1 MKPLDIDKLIAFLQ
15 GELNIP
21 AESVQLALRQVEN
34 LPCMLPVSL
43 WQYGF
48 VSLRQL
54 DQIFAWMESDRLS
67 IQ

>member
-1 MKPLDIDKLIAFLQ
+1 MQPLNIDKLITFLQ

-34 LPCMLPVSL
+34 LPCMLPVAL

-48 VSLRQL
+48 VSLKQL
-54 DQIFAWMESDRLS
+54 DQIFAWIESDRLS